1 MMFQHGGKVSGK
13 SGPCRMSNVLK
24 STQFFLDLVPTFLK
38 KGALKLQKGAHFTRI
53 GQFLV
58 WETAHLPLP

>member
-1 MMFQHGGKVSGK
+1 MAAKRRASPVHVECQ
-13 SGPCRMSNVLK
+13 NVLK

-38 KGALKLQKGAHFTRI
+38 KGALKLQKGGHFTLI